1 MILPILTT
9 LTFGYQ
15 LDEKQNGRVTTIDEK
30 NILKQ
35 LLYEDKKMLYEIIEV
50 MDEKEEFEDKYYETE
65 EHAFEKRSPWF
76 LWLQRRASSCTC
88 DKWFLFYFFF

>member
-1 MILPILTT
+1 MILLIFTT

-15 LDEKQNGRVTTIDEK
+15 LDEKQNGGVTTIDEK

-65 EHAFEKRSPWF
+65 EHTFEKRSPWF
-76 LWLQRRASSCTC
+76 LWWQRRESSCTTGPNRV
-88 DKWFLFYFFF
+88 